1 MTLKVLNLNSCR
13 LVKINIINI
22 WCKLLARILVPKWL
36 IKVSTRMNLNFN
48 WVKNLNGTIE
58 QLLVRQIHPR
68 LIEIKKQNLYFIKN
82 MNAMMTNSP
91 SFFYQL
97 LVKTNKIYIVV
108 FKKLSSR
115 FFKKRTIKNKLL
127 NKVLLKLKINNK

>member
-22 WCKLLARILVPKWL
+22 WCKLLARIQVLKWL